1 MGAMYR
7 VMIVEDDPMVAE
19 IDRNYV
25 EHNAKLT
32 VAGVFSGGVEALDY
46 LRTHSVDLILLDY
59 NMPSMTGAEFL
70 SELRRSGGLQDIIM
84 VTAVKDARMVAMLFS
99 FGLVDYLIKP
109 FDYARFQDALTK
121 YLARKEAL
129 DSYEMLTQTAIDSF
143 FVAGIQEA
151 TSQYI
156 DKGIQPATLEMICTF
171 LRKQKGSTL
180 SIEDISKEIP
190 LSRVTLRRYMNYLVN
205 GNSVEAGMD
214 YGTGGRPC
222 TMYTYV
228 GK

>member
-1 MGAMYR
+1 MYR

-25 EHNAKLT
+25 EHNAKLS
-32 VAGVFSGGVEALDY
+32 VAGVFSGGAEAFEFLK
-46 LRTHSVDLILLDY
+46 THSVDLILLDY
-59 NMPSMTGAEFL
+59 NMPTMSGAEFL
-70 SELRRSGGLQDIIM
+70 SELRRSGGQQDIIM
-84 VTAVKDARMVAMLFS
+84 VTAVKDSRMVAGLFC

-121 YLARKEAL
+121 YIARKEAL
-129 DSYEMLTQTAIDSF
+129 DSYEVLTQAAVDSF
-143 FVAGIQEA
+143 FVAGLPET

-156 DKGIQPATLEMICTF
+156 DKGIQPATLEMICSF
-171 LRKQKGSTL
+171 LRKQKGATL
-180 SIEDISKEIP
+180 SIEEISKEIP

-205 GNSVEAGMD
+205 GNTVEAGMD

>member
-1 MGAMYR
+1 
-7 VMIVEDDPMVAE
+7 MIVEDDPMVAE

-25 EHNAKLT
+25 EHNAKLS
-32 VAGVFSGGVEALDY
+32 VAGVFSGGGEAFEF

-70 SELRRSGGLQDIIM
+70 SELRRSGGLQDVIM
-84 VTAVKDARMVAMLFS
+84 VTAVKDSRMVAALFC

-121 YLARKEAL
+121 YIARKEAL
-129 DSYEMLTQTAIDSF
+129 DSYETLTQASIDSF
-143 FVAGIQEA
+143 FVAGIPEA

-156 DKGIQPATLEMICTF
+156 DKGIQPATLEMICSF
-171 LRKQKGSTL
+171 LRKQKGATL
-180 SIEDISKEIP
+180 SIEEISTEIP

-205 GNSVEAGMD
+205 GNSVESGMD